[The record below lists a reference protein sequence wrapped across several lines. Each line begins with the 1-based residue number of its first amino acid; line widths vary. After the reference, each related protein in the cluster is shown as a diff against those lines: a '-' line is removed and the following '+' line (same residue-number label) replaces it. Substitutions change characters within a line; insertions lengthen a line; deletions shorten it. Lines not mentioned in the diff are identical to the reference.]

1 MMWVQISRRWEE
13 VETLIPC
20 CLALSFPNSNFQDLL
35 ENLKGSVQVQTTAL
49 FSVRLIRLGNM
60 GSVSQLLLMAEIFGL
75 TSFLNF
81 FPEIAYLVSLSFVT
95 KYFAKIQF
103 SPALDLWIPWCS
115 QMLLMQNLPRDASWH
130 SIKRQL
136 FLE

>member
-1 MMWVQISRRWEE
+1 MMRHV
-13 VETLIPC
+13 
-20 CLALSFPNSNFQDLL
+20 NSV
-35 ENLKGSVQVQTTAL
+35 GVGAAT
-49 FSVRLIRLGNM
+49 NM

-103 SPALDLWIPWCS
+103 SPALDL
-115 QMLLMQNLPRDASWH
+115 
-130 SIKRQL
+130 
-136 FLE
+136 

>member
-1 MMWVQISRRWEE
+1 MVYDGLTI
-13 VETLIPC
+13 LP
-20 CLALSFPNSNFQDLL
+20 
-35 ENLKGSVQVQTTAL
+35 QTH
-49 FSVRLIRLGNM
+49 VHVVNM

-103 SPALDLWIPWCS
+103 SPALDL
-115 QMLLMQNLPRDASWH
+115 
-130 SIKRQL
+130 
-136 FLE
+136 